1 MSIIEVVDLKRE
13 YRTAKGWVHRK
24 KETVKAV
31 DGISFTVEKGE
42 IFGLLGQ
49 NGAGKTTTIKM
60 LITLL
65 APTSGTCKVFGYDTF
80 GQEKYIRPHI
90 NFIFGGEKG
99 VYPRLSARDNLEY
112 FSNLY
117 HVPPKISAGRINGA
131 LELVGLTDKADI
143 LCETF
148 SKGMLQR
155 LQIARGLVND
165 PEILFCDEPTVG
177 LDPIGAR
184 TLRDI
189 LKTLRE
195 RGKTILLTT
204 HYMPEADE
212 LCDRIAIINRG
223 RLAAMGTPEQL
234 KDGGANLEDAY
245 VRLVGD
251 AL

>member
-1 MSIIEVVDLKRE
+1 MKDLERE
-13 YRTAKGWVHRK
+13 YITVKGWIKRK
-24 KETVKAV
+24 KEIIKAV
-31 DGISFTVEKGE
+31 DSISFTVEKGE

-80 GQEKYIRPHI
+80 GQEKYVRPRI
-90 NFIFGGEKG
+90 NFIFGGEMG
-99 VYPRLSARDNLEY
+99 VYRRLSAQDNLTY

-117 HVPPKISAGRINGA
+117 HIPPKVAKERNVEI
-131 LELVGLTDKADI
+131 LELVGLTDKANI

-177 LDPIGAR
+177 LDPLGAR
-184 TLRDI
+184 MLRDV
-189 LKTLRE
+189 LRTLRE

-212 LCDRIAIINRG
+212 LCDNIAILNKGKIVG
-223 RLAAMGTPEQL
+223 RGTPTQL
-234 KDGGANLEDAY
+234 KRDGESLEDAY
-245 VRLVGD
+245 VRLVGEQAG
-251 AL
+251 ALK